1 MRVTLIYNP
10 NAGSNQQPSEDDLI
24 GLIRKA
30 GHTVFRRSSKDND
43 LEKAL
48 EEPGE
53 VVIVAGGD
61 GTIGKFAKKLIGK
74 GPAIAVLPMGTAN
87 NIATTLGIMNRAIEE
102 LIAEWTSSR
111 RTQFDVGEANGP
123 WGSMCFIEGFGIG
136 LFSETM
142 SRLHVTDNVDLTHL
156 DNTRIKITSILEI
169 LKERLRDY
177 PAKNLKITLDG
188 RDVSGAYILL
198 EALNIKYIGPNLRL
212 APGADSSDGFLDIVF
227 VSEGDKDHLGK
238 YLSDLTEN
246 ELMRPGWTIRKGRHL
261 QIEWDGFST
270 HIDDQAWPE
279 KDSNVPPR
287 RRSSMCRPTAI
298 LLSFSLPGDERTA
311 PSIARE
317 EKQCTALF
325 AARFLARNP
334 GASSTSL

>member
-43 LEKAL
+43 LDKAL
-48 EEPGE
+48 EDPGE
-53 VVIVAGGD
+53 LVVVAGGD
-61 GTIGKFAKKLIGK
+61 GTVGKVAKNLIGK

-102 LIAEWTSSR
+102 LVAEWTSSR
-111 RTQFDVGEANGP
+111 RMQFDVGEANGP

-142 SRLHVTDNVDLTHL
+142 SRLHATDNVDLTHL
-156 DNTRIKITSILEI
+156 DNTQIKITSILEI

-188 RDVSGAYILL
+188 RDISGAYILL
-198 EALNIKYIGPNLRL
+198 EALNIKYIGPNLHL
-212 APGADSSDGFLDIVF
+212 APGADPGDGFLDIVS
-227 VSEGDKDHLGK
+227 VSEGEKDQLGR

-246 ELMRPGWTIRKGRHL
+246 ELFRPGWTIRKGRHL

-279 KDSNVPPR
+279 KDSNVPP
-287 RRSSMCRPTAI
+287 SPAI
-298 LLSFSLPGDERTA
+298 IDVQANRYTVE
-311 PSIARE
+311 
-317 EKQCTALF
+317 
-325 AARFLARNP
+325 FLAP
-334 GASSTSL
+334 G

>member
-30 GHTVFRRSSKDND
+30 GHTVLRRSSKEND
-43 LEKAL
+43 LDQAL
-48 EEPGE
+48 QDPGE
-53 VVIVAGGD
+53 LVVVAGGD
-61 GTIGKFAKKLIGK
+61 GTVGKVAKNLIGK

-102 LIAEWTSSR
+102 LVAEWTSSR
-111 RTQFDVGEANGP
+111 RMQFGVGEANGP
-123 WGSMCFIEGFGIG
+123 WGSMSFIEGFGIG

-142 SRLHVTDNVDLTHL
+142 SRLHATDNVDLTHL
-156 DNTRIKITSILEI
+156 DNTQIKITSILEI

-177 PAKNLKITLDG
+177 PAKNLKTTLDG

-198 EALNIKYIGPNLRL
+198 EALNIKYIGPSLRL

-279 KDSNVPPR
+279 KDSNVPPSPATIIVLANR
-287 RRSSMCRPTAI
+287 YTI
-298 LLSFSLPGDERTA
+298 E
-311 PSIARE
+311 
-317 EKQCTALF
+317 
-325 AARFLARNP
+325 FLAP
-334 GASSTSL
+334 G

>member
-30 GHTVFRRSSKDND
+30 GHTVLRRSSKEND
-43 LEKAL
+43 LDQAL
-48 EEPGE
+48 QDPGE
-53 VVIVAGGD
+53 LVVVAGGD
-61 GTIGKFAKKLIGK
+61 GTVGKVAKNLIGK

-102 LIAEWTSSR
+102 LVAEWTSSR
-111 RTQFDVGEANGP
+111 RMQFGVGEANGP
-123 WGSMCFIEGFGIG
+123 WGSMSFIEGFGIG

-142 SRLHVTDNVDLTHL
+142 SRLHATDNVDLTHL
-156 DNTRIKITSILEI
+156 DNTQIKITSILEI

-177 PAKNLKITLDG
+177 PAKNLKTTLDG

-212 APGADSSDGFLDIVF
+212 APGADPSDGFLDIVL
-227 VSEGDKDHLGK
+227 VSEGDKDQLGK

-246 ELMRPGWTIRKGRHL
+246 ELFRPGWTIRRGRHL

-279 KDSNVPPR
+279 KDSNVPPSPATIIVLANR
-287 RRSSMCRPTAI
+287 YTI
-298 LLSFSLPGDERTA
+298 E
-311 PSIARE
+311 
-317 EKQCTALF
+317 
-325 AARFLARNP
+325 FLAP
-334 GASSTSL
+334 G